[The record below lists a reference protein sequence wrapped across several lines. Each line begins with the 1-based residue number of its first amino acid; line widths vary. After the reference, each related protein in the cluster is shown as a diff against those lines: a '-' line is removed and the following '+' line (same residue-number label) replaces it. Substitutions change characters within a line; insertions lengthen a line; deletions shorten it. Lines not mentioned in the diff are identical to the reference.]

1 MQNEYWLNDDDTI
14 IAVGSTWDFFAGEN
28 EGREVVSALIVGRP
42 LWEFISGD
50 PTRMWLS
57 SILTLARIRNETISR
72 PYRCDSPTVKRFMN
86 LEIKREAEGIL
97 HLTHTLL
104 RVEAMSAPCRV
115 SPFLGPGKK
124 TVQRCSVCN
133 RFNTVKGWTEAEDL
147 DTPVDSPLTVIYA
160 VCSDCMRFMS
170 R

>member
-1 MQNEYWLNDDDTI
+1 MQNEYWLNSEDAI
-14 IAVGSTWDFFAGEN
+14 IAVGSTWDTFAGEN
-28 EGREVVSALIVGRP
+28 EGPGVVSGLIVGRS

-57 SILTLARIRNETISR
+57 SILTLARIRDETVSR

-86 LEIKREAEGIL
+86 LEIKKGADGSL
-97 HLTHTLL
+97 HLVHSLV
-104 RVEAMSAPCRV
+104 RVEAMSVPCRV
-115 SPFLGPGKK
+115 NPSPSAGKK
-124 TVQRCSVCN
+124 MMQRCSVCN
-133 RFNTVKGWTEAEDL
+133 RFNTAKGWMEAEDL
-147 DTPVDSPLTVIYA
+147 DTPVGSPIAVIYA